1 MNQFSL
7 FQEYSV
13 INHGG
18 GSIDVIKRKTD
29 YTARHCWQYDIR
41 LKNLDEDL
49 ALNGLT
55 HEITSSLKVSDFE
68 FREVSNKD
76 EREIL
81 KSFIMRHEW
90 LGNLSQYTTHW
101 FGAYY
106 KKHLAGVI
114 LFNLPNS
121 FSKLL
126 GEDTPEIERLI
137 SRGAC
142 VSWSP
147 KCLASSFMMWCINWM
162 VQNTPYR
169 LFTAYSDPEAL
180 ELGTIYQACNFYYLG
195 CNSGAKFKYVNPYSK
210 KTVSDR
216 WFRSSS
222 AYRRFAREMGIIWQ
236 PSWNKVRG
244 QANIDAI
251 PEDVMTRLREY
262 SRQKQKSLE
271 SLTCTPK
278 HKYAYV
284 LGRDKKETKLLRKKF
299 LEMNKTYPYPKERGK

>member
-1 MNQFSL
+1 MNQYSL
-7 FQEYSV
+7 FQEFSSA
-13 INHGG
+13 NSGG
-18 GSIDVIKRKTD
+18 VLVDVMKRKEE
-29 YTARHCWQYDIR
+29 YVQGHCWQYDIR
-41 LKNLDEDL
+41 LKNLQEDL
-49 ALNGLT
+49 LLNGLT
-55 HEITSSLKVSDFE
+55 EEITSALKVSDFE
-68 FREVSNKD
+68 FREVSNKE
-76 EREIL
+76 ERESL
-81 KSFIMRHEW
+81 KSFITRHEW

-126 GEDTPEIERLI
+126 GEDTPELERLI

-162 VQNTPYR
+162 VQNTSYR

-195 CNSGAKFKYVNPYSK
+195 CNSGAKLKYVNPYTN

-216 WFRSSS
+216 YFRSSS
-222 AYRRFAREMGIIWQ
+222 AYRRFARELDIIWQ
-236 PSWNKVRG
+236 PCWNKETG
-244 QANIDAI
+244 QANIEAI
-251 PEDVMTRLREY
+251 PEDVMKRLRAY
-262 SRQKQKSLE
+262 SKAKQE
-271 SLTCTPK
+271 SSESFACTPK
-278 HKYAYV
+278 HKYAYI
-284 LGRDKKETKLLRKKF
+284 LGRDKKETRSLRKKF
-299 LEMNKTYPYPKERGK
+299 LEMNKTYSYPKERGK